1 MNRRQLLAA
10 LGLGMG
16 GLPLVSSLRGL
27 ARAAAE
33 PAPKR
38 LITFYVS
45 SGCAKAYF
53 WPDAPGAQ
61 FDLKTSLE
69 PLAPYQSRM
78 TVIQGLGLNG
88 GSDHRFGMDN
98 CLTAGAKTSYE
109 LALADALGR
118 KVLAAAVA
126 PEWGGDEMS
135 VRDGVKQPGLADPA
149 QLRDEILRQVNPAQ
163 SGGGTSSNADAVRK
177 FRSLALDL
185 SQKQLDDLKA
195 RTSSLPYEAA
205 KVQKHI
211 EAVQALKANLSGAPV
226 MTTPGFSCQ
235 ALQTKAL
242 DAAKGLEATGI
253 PARKNLP
260 QLLDAQI
267 ENVVEAMKCGTTT
280 LANIQVM
287 HAWGNTAF
295 EWLGI
300 TESHHQQLSHWIPS
314 EPTGTTAQKFAK
326 CHNWLSSKML
336 TLLQGLDV
344 ADPLDPG
351 KTILDNT
358 VILWTSEVNGSDA
371 HLADNIPVV
380 LFGNLG
386 GALKQGQYV
395 QLAGGNGGR
404 NMGDLFA
411 TLSTA
416 MGAPIDKY
424 GPHDSKGLVTEIVA

>member
-10 LGLGMG
+10 LGVGAG
-16 GLPLVSSLRGL
+16 GWPLLSSLQGL
-27 ARAAAE
+27 ARAAGE

-53 WPDAPGAQ
+53 WPDAPGTQ
-61 FDLKTSLE
+61 FDLKTSLAPLE
-69 PLAPYQSRM
+69 PFKSRM

-109 LALADALGR
+109 LALGDALGK
-118 KVLAAAVA
+118 KVLSVSVA

-135 VRDGVKQPGLADPA
+135 VRDGVKQPGLSDPA
-149 QLRDEILRQVNPAQ
+149 QVREEILRGVAPGQ
-163 SGGGTSSNADAVRK
+163 SGAPSTSGDAVRR

-185 SQKQLDDLKA
+185 SQKQLDQLQA
-195 RTSSLPYEAA
+195 RTQSLPYEAK
-205 KVQKHI
+205 KVQTHI
-211 EAVQALKANLSGAPV
+211 EAVQAIKAQLAADPGA
-226 MTTPGFSCQ
+226 TTPGFSCETLQ
-235 ALQTKAL
+235 STALLAASGL
-242 DAAKGLEATGI
+242 DHNGI
-253 PARKNLP
+253 AARKNLP

-267 ENVVEAMKCGTTT
+267 ENVAEAFKCGQTT

-300 TESHHQQLSHWIPS
+300 SESHHQQLSHWIPS

-326 CHNWLSSKML
+326 CHNWLSTKML
-336 TLLQGLDV
+336 SLLQQLDV

-358 VILWTSEVNGSDA
+358 VVLWTSEVNGSDA

-386 GALKQGQYV
+386 GALKQGQYFNV
-395 QLAGGNGGR
+395 SPGR

-424 GPHDSKGLVTEIVA
+424 GPHDSKGLVQELLA